1 MNKREQAAEITLGQV
16 KGEENHCEVRKH
28 FHTSSRCLWANLVC
42 IFHQKGWKMV
52 RGFKGNRRAASEAGI
67 THCCPCTKPQSFPA
81 GKVTAKQVPALFK
94 YPRVE
99 TDLEMIPLF
108 IPHNLFLLVLVL
120 GVKHPSIPWITA
132 KDFPPSTNPFSVDLE

>member
-1 MNKREQAAEITLGQV
+1 
-16 KGEENHCEVRKH
+16 
-28 FHTSSRCLWANLVC
+28 
-42 IFHQKGWKMV
+42 MV

-99 TDLEMIPLF
+99 TDLEMIPMF
-108 IPHNLFLLVLVL
+108 IPHNLFLLVLFL
-120 GVKHPSIPWITA
+120 GVKHPSIPGITA
-132 KDFPPSTNPFSVDLE
+132 KDFPPSTNPFSVDLEQGGQPGFFNTCEPERGKTTAGSRWGMPLQQRGLPEAEVGIYWLGILP